1 MLSLPPGLRG
11 AFKRPFGPVYTDAAA
26 LLDDAGRPVI
36 AVGDVVSYHLRAAGH
51 RPAVAVID
59 GRTEREAVDD
69 GIREALSDPERR
81 RDVAN
86 PPGTLSEPL
95 LCALADVAAEFG
107 GGADAEGGGAVTIVV
122 DGEEDLATLPA
133 VLVAPIGATVV
144 YGQPG
149 DGMVRVAVTADAK
162 AEMRSLLERMDGD
175 VAGALAA
182 LGVDGPAGVAGN

>member
-1 MLSLPPGLRG
+1 MLSLPSELRG
-11 AFKRPFGPVYTDAAA
+11 AFKRPFGPVYTDATA
-26 LLDDAGRPVI
+26 LLADAGRPVI
-36 AVGDVVSYHLRAAGH
+36 AVGDVVSYHLRTAGH

-69 GIREALSDPERR
+69 GIREALSNPERR

-86 PPGTLSEPL
+86 PPGTLEEPL
-95 LCALADVAAEFG
+95 LRALADVAVESA
-107 GGADAEGGGAVTIVV
+107 APVTIVV

-149 DGMVRVAVTADAK
+149 EGMVRVAVTTDAQ

-182 LGVDGPAGVAGN
+182 LGVDDPTGAAGN